1 MDGQVTFFKLSRGVR
16 QGCPLSPYLFILSAE
31 ILADAIRKKQRIKG
45 IESNGIDFKLSQYAD
60 DTTLI
65 LDGSEESFLESVI
78 LIETFGNISGL
89 RLNIKKTEALWIGS
103 KKDCDLKLLPEKD
116 FKWPKKKVKAL
127 GVWLSTDPNIIISL
141 NYNEKIRS
149 ILECWKFR
157 RLTLLGKIAVLKSLV
172 ASQLV
177 YIFSPLQTNHEAIK
191 EINTIFYKFLWNDKG
206 DKIKRKIMINDYS
219 EGGLKMIYIASF
231 NKSLKLP
238 GSRNIWTLK
247 IVVNGSYSLIPNL
260 KEMEAKRYLK
270 EISTKKMLTT

>member
-1 MDGQVTFFKLSRGVR
+1 MVTYLASDSILKRRKL
-16 QGCPLSPYLFILSAE
+16 C
-31 ILADAIRKKQRIKG
+31 
-45 IESNGIDFKLSQYAD
+45 
-60 DTTLI
+60 
-65 LDGSEESFLESVI
+65 
-78 LIETFGNISGL
+78 
-89 RLNIKKTEALWIGS
+89 S

-127 GVWLSTDPNIIISL
+127 GVWLPTDPNIIISL
-141 NYNEKIRS
+141 NYNEKIEKIRS

-219 EGGLKMIYIASF
+219 EGGLKMIDIASF
-231 NKSLKLP
+231 NKSLKATWNQKYLDP
-238 GSRNIWTLK
+238 ESRSKWKRLFDSELERKGGEAILKGNLNKKDVNNLK
-247 IVVNGSYSLIPNL
+247 ISDPFVKEILVIWSEVFFQETIVSEEHLLSSPLWQNSLIRIQNKPVFFIKTGLLRVLRKLN
-260 KEMEAKRYLK
+260 
-270 EISTKKMLTT
+270 I